1 MNIFNTKKEIK
12 SYLTAEKQKNKTIGF
27 VPTMGALHKGHLSL
41 IKEAK
46 KKNDLVV
53 VSIFVNPTQFN
64 NTVDFVKY
72 PKTIEN
78 DTKLLNNVLCDV
90 LFLPSAEEIYTQNIV
105 SDKFD
110 FDGLEHQMEGK
121 HRKGHFDGVATVVK
135 TFFEIID
142 PDIAYFGQKDFQQL
156 QIIKKMVQKHRL
168 NTKIKGCPIFREND
182 GLAMSS
188 RNTRLT
194 ETHRKAVP
202 FIYKILEKVREQFNV
217 NNTLEITE
225 WVKDEFKKN
234 TTLELEYFTI
244 AEEKTLKSEKSK
256 ASDKKY
262 RAFIAVFAGE
272 IRLIDNLQLKNN

>member
-1 MNIFNTKKEIK
+1 
-12 SYLTAEKQKNKTIGF
+12 
-27 VPTMGALHKGHLSL
+27 
-41 IKEAK
+41 
-46 KKNDLVV
+46 
-53 VSIFVNPTQFN
+53 
-64 NTVDFVKY
+64 
-72 PKTIEN
+72 
-78 DTKLLNNVLCDV
+78 
-90 LFLPSAEEIYTQNIV
+90 
-105 SDKFD
+105 
-110 FDGLEHQMEGK
+110 
-121 HRKGHFDGVATVVK
+121 VATVVK

-225 WVKDEFKKN
+225 WVEDEFKKN